1 MIIVV
6 YLVILAAAFFFLIV
20 LPQRRRMAA
29 HQRLMASLE
38 VGDEIVTSGGFHG
51 TVRGLDDATVMVEIA
66 PAVVVEVARGAI
78 AAKVPTGL
86 PELREPDDDH
96 ARPGSAR
103 PGSRSALT
111 CPSGACRPT

>member
-1 MIIVV
+1 VIIVV
-6 YLVILAAAFFFLIV
+6 YVVILAAAFFFLIV

-29 HQRLMASLE
+29 HQRLMAGLE
-38 VGDEIVTSGGFHG
+38 VGDQIVTSGGFYG

-86 PELREPDDDH
+86 PELPQQDPPDQDPPD
-96 ARPGSAR
+96 RD
-103 PGSRSALT
+103 L
-111 CPSGACRPT
+111 GAP